1 MKGTSGPQCSVQQ
14 PEDNQLLRSSRLLN
28 LSLQTH
34 TQAQRLCRPLSPR
47 NCSLNTLNG
56 KALPSFSLS
65 LVHSPIPFSH
75 SLSPLSPFSQL
86 WCQLCAP
93 VTSSSACHGR
103 LWAFSLVHILTLTLA
118 LDTLLLSLQ
127 EQAAATAA
135 LYGSLPY
142 ILTHYLTNLAGE
154 CCTGK
159 SPLLRTN

>member
-1 MKGTSGPQCSVQQ
+1 MQCAATRRQPASSQLSPSQSLASNTHTSTKTLPPSIAT
-14 PEDNQLLRSSRLLN
+14 QLL
-28 LSLQTH
+28 
-34 TQAQRLCRPLSPR
+34 AQYFEWQST
-47 NCSLNTLNG
+47 SI
-56 KALPSFSLS
+56 SFSLS